1 MVQTYRRP
9 LSQTIQF
16 LTGFVVPT
24 VILLTLS
31 DESKLGPLLAMGLA
45 LLPPVV
51 LELYSLL
58 TGRKASIISFV
69 AIVGI
74 LLIGVISLF
83 GLSEEWLGV
92 RRAAIYLVG
101 AIALAGLLLTRRDV
115 VDKGLEKLID
125 MDAIGKVA
133 RKKKIER
140 QLAQQV
146 TRVAW
151 LFAGLLLAM
160 AIWSYILT
168 IIVITAPA
176 GSSEFN
182 AEYAELRVLGIPLV
196 TLPFV
201 VGTTVLLM
209 YLVGR
214 FEKLTGIE
222 VEKLLKKKR

>member
-51 LELYSLL
+51 LELYSLV
-58 TGRKASIISFV
+58 TGRKASVISFV

>member
-1 MVQTYRRP
+1 MQRTRRP
-9 LSQTIQF
+9 PLPQTTQF
-16 LTGFVVPT
+16 AVGFVIPT
-24 VILLTLS
+24 IVLLTLS

-51 LELYSLL
+51 LELYSLI
-58 TGRKASIISFV
+58 TGRKASVISFV

-92 RRAAIYLVG
+92 RRAAIYLIG

-214 FEKLTGIE
+214 IEKLTGIE